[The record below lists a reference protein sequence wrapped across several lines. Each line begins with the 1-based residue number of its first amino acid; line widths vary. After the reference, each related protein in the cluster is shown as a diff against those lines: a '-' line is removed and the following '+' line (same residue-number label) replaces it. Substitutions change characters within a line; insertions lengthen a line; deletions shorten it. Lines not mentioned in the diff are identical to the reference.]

1 MVGRI
6 QMRYDDGFWNEWYL
20 WFEDGS
26 DGWLSDA
33 SGQYA
38 VTRRRRAKTAREMP
52 AFDQIKP
59 GFFFK
64 LDGQNYVASDIRTC
78 AAGGTQGELPSW
90 PTAAGRPRWPTSAAW
105 TPS

>member
-1 MVGRI
+1 
-6 QMRYDDGFWNEWYL
+6 MRYDDGFWNEWYL

-38 VTRRRRAKTAREMP
+38 VTRRRRAKTAGKCRPSTRSSRASSSSWTARITWPPTSAP
-52 AFDQIKP
+52 ARP
-59 GFFFK
+59 AARR
-64 LDGQNYVASDIRTC
+64 ASC
-78 AAGGTQGELPSW
+78 PSW